1 MTINDHTLEKMSV
14 GVNNKF
20 KELQIY
26 SSCLDGDRE
35 NRDVQ
40 QPFLVVQISSAK
52 DGSDTEKL
60 IRSLHQLIKIVDYPT
75 IILSHKDQILL
86 QTLVGR
92 IEARCSTRKILF
104 STRNGEEDSIL
115 ESDYKLLFYCQDIL
129 QFYKVFVS
137 IGTFHEL

>member
-1 MTINDHTLEKMSV
+1 MSL
-14 GVNNKF
+14 GVNNQF
-20 KELQIY
+20 KELQTY
-26 SSCLDGDRE
+26 SSCVDGDRE
-35 NRDVQ
+35 SRDVQ

-75 IILSHKDQILL
+75 IILSHTDQILL

-92 IEARCSTRKILF
+92 IEARCASRKILC
-104 STRNGEEDSIL
+104 STRNWEEDSIL

-129 QFYKVFVS
+129 QFYKVLVS

>member
-1 MTINDHTLEKMSV
+1 MSL
-14 GVNNKF
+14 GVNNQF
-20 KELQIY
+20 QELQIY
-26 SSCLDGDRE
+26 SSSLDGDRE
-35 NRDVQ
+35 SRDVQ

-75 IILSHKDQILL
+75 IILSHTDQILL

-92 IEARCSTRKILF
+92 IEARWSTRRILF
-104 STRNGEEDSIL
+104 SARNWEDNSIL
-115 ESDYKLLFYCQDIL
+115 ETDYKLLFYCQDIL

>member
-1 MTINDHTLEKMSV
+1 MTINDHTLEKMSLC
-14 GVNNKF
+14 VNNQF
-20 KELQIY
+20 KELQTY

-75 IILSHKDQILL
+75 IILSHNDQILL

>member
-1 MTINDHTLEKMSV
+1 MSL
-14 GVNNKF
+14 GVNNQF
-20 KELQIY
+20 QELQIY
-26 SSCLDGDRE
+26 SSCLDGDGGT
-35 NRDVQ
+35 RDVQ

-52 DGSDTEKL
+52 DVSDTEKL

-75 IILSHKDQILL
+75 IILSHTDQILL

-92 IEARCSTRKILF
+92 IEARCATRKILF
-104 STRNGEEDSIL
+104 SARNWEDDSIL